1 MKIPYLKKKPELK
14 SYHNVTWEDNYS
26 WIHQKNILEVL
37 RDKTKL
43 DPEVKNY
50 LDEENSYANYH
61 LKDTENLQKKL
72 FDEIK
77 GRIKLDDE
85 SLPYK
90 DHTYEYWSKTTA
102 VGNYSIKLRKKIDTD
117 LVEEIWNGDE
127 EKKKLETEYFG
138 VGDLEVSNNDK
149 YLGYSLDIKGSEYYT
164 IFIRDIKTNEI
175 ITKEISETSGGIT
188 FSLDDKYVFYSKLD
202 QNHRARKIYRHE
214 IGNFNGQDELIFEEK
229 SEAFTVSI
237 GLSSD
242 EKYYFI
248 NTSDHNTSE
257 QYYFGVDEINIKPK
271 LIIKRE
277 KGIIYSVS
285 SWDSKFFNHTNKD
298 AEDFKIDV
306 SDSLEKQN
314 WKTFIPPRDEVLIGG
329 CTFLKNWIIRS
340 ETSNALD
347 KLFVKNISSGVEEEL
362 IFSNE
367 TVYVPGISLI
377 QKDRDTDNVYLGYS
391 SPKTPSRVY
400 SYNLSTKTKKLVKE
414 QEIPSGHNPEDYIVE
429 RVDYKSHDGRLVPL
443 TITRHKKT
451 KIDGSANLLLYG
463 YGSYGSSMSPNF
475 SSTRLSLI
483 NRDIIWATAHIR
495 GGMEKGMKWWKEGK
509 LINKKNTFED
519 YIHAAK
525 YLIDNNYSSKGKI
538 IGMGGSAGGLL
549 MGAVV
554 NQAPELFL
562 GIIMAVPFV
571 DSLTTNLDHSLPL
584 TVGEF
589 DEFGNAKDIKEHF
602 DYIFSYAPYNNIK
615 KMDYPHILITTS
627 LSANTLAVTPEP
639 HENTIFLLW
648 SKLNGLNF
656 STILSLAI
664 NVRSSVFI
672 NSEKGKQN
680 EFLIDP
686 LLKPFL
692 GSATF
697 PSNLSILL
705 ASITLNSFSEI
716 FLSISCLSFTS
727 FLFSLAL

>member
-1 MKIPYLKKKPELK
+1 MKVPQLRKKLETK
-14 SYHNVTWEDNYS
+14 SCHNVTWEDDYS

-50 LDEENSYANYH
+50 LDKENSYADYH

-77 GRIKLDDE
+77 ARIKLDDE

-102 VGNYSIKLRKKIDTD
+102 IGNYSIKLRKKIDTD

-149 YLGYSLDIKGSEYYT
+149 YLGYSLDTKGSEYYT

-175 ITKEISETSGGIT
+175 ITKEITETSGGIT

-214 IGNFNGQDELIFEEK
+214 IGNFNSQDELIFEEK

-257 QYYFGVDEINIKPK
+257 QYYFGVDEINTKPK
-271 LIIKRE
+271 LIMKRE

-285 SWDSKFFNHTNKD
+285 SWDSKFYNHTNKD

-367 TVYVPGISLI
+367 NVYVPGISLT
-377 QKDRDTDNVYLGYS
+377 QRDRDTDNVYLGYS

-509 LINKKNTFED
+509 LTNKKNTFED

-627 LSANTLAVTPEP
+627 LSDNRVLFDEP
-639 HENTIFLLW
+639 AKFTAKLREYKTDNNLL
-648 SKLNGLNF
+648 
-656 STILSLAI
+656 
-664 NVRSSVFI
+664 
-672 NSEKGKQN
+672 
-680 EFLIDP
+680 
-686 LLKPFL
+686 LLKTEMNA
-692 GSATF
+692 GHGGKSGRDGA
-697 PSNLSILL
+697 IE
-705 ASITLNSFSEI
+705 EI
-716 FLSISCLSFTS
+716 AIDYAF
-727 FLFSLAL
+727 ALKVAEKI